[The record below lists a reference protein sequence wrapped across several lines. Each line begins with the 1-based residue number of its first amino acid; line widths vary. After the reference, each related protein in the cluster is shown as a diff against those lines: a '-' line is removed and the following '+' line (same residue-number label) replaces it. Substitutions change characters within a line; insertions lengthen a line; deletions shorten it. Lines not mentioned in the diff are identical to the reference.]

1 MKRLLPAIALLAAT
15 APVLTPGALAQ
26 DAPEGGA
33 WIDCGITEIAA
44 FRDRV
49 EIACSLPA
57 AGKGAGDKAQ
67 PRRFAVEN
75 RDPLTESLLPLA
87 IEAKGRARPLA
98 ILYVVSP
105 EANPTDCDRE
115 TCRRAAAAILK

>member
-1 MKRLLPAIALLAAT
+1 MKRLLLAAALLAAP
-15 APVLTPGALAQ
+15 APVLAQ

-33 WIDCGITEIAA
+33 WIDCTVSEIAA
-44 FRDRV
+44 FRDRLEV
-49 EIACSLPA
+49 ACAAPA
-57 AGKGAGDKAQ
+57 KGMAGDKAA

-75 RDPLTESLLPLA
+75 RDPLTDNLLSLA

-98 ILYVVSP
+98 ILYVVSSD
-105 EANPTDCDRE
+105 ANPVDCDRE